1 MLRDI
6 LQKHNFSF
14 NKALGQNFISDKNL
28 LEGIVRDSGITAE
41 DTVVEIGAGGGT
53 LTRALCEKAG
63 RVHAFEIDNR
73 LQPILEEMLSGYKN
87 FELHFADVLK
97 IKDDAISEIVK
108 GEFKLVAN
116 LPYYITTPLL
126 MRFIESGLPVKS
138 LTLMMQKEVADR
150 LCARENT
157 PEYGAVTLAVK
168 LWGGAKITR
177 MVDKKAFFPVP
188 KVDSAVVRI
197 DMNDRYGCRGDEK
210 LHRLIRAAFAMRR
223 KTLLNNIIAAFS
235 MSREQAASAIESA
248 GFDTRIRGEVLS
260 VEDFIKISNII

>member
-1 MLRDI
+1 MLKEI
-6 LQKHNFSF
+6 LKKHNFSF

-28 LEGIVRDSGITAE
+28 LEGIVRDSGITSE

-53 LTRALCEKAG
+53 LTRALCEKAAK
-63 RVHAFEIDNR
+63 VHAFEIDNR
-73 LQPILEEMLSGYKN
+73 LQPVLDEMLSGYNN

-97 IKDDAISEIVK
+97 LKDEKMSELVD
-108 GEFKLVAN
+108 GQFSLVAN

-126 MRFIESGLPVKS
+126 MRFIESSLPVKS

-157 PEYGAVTLAVK
+157 PEYGAVTVAVK
-168 LWGGAKITR
+168 LWGEAKITR
-177 MVDKKAFFPVP
+177 IVDKRAFFPIP

-197 DMNDRYGCRGDEK
+197 DMNDRYDRMGDDK
-210 LHRLIRAAFAMRR
+210 LRRLIRAAFAMRR

-235 MSREQAASAIESA
+235 MPREQAISAIESA
-248 GFDTRIRGEVLS
+248 GFDAKIRGEALS
-260 VEDFIKISNII
+260 IEDFIKISDKM

>member
-1 MLRDI
+1 MLKDI

-41 DTVVEIGAGGGT
+41 DTVLEIGAGGGT
-53 LTRALCEKAG
+53 LTMALCEKAA
-63 RVHAFEIDNR
+63 RVHAFEVDNR
-73 LQPILEEMLSGYKN
+73 LQPVLEEMLSGYNN

-97 IKDDAISEIVK
+97 LNDEKLSSLIK

-126 MRFIESGLPVKS
+126 MRFIESGLPLKS

-168 LWGGAKITR
+168 LWGDARIMR
-177 MVDKKAFFPVP
+177 IVDKRAFFPIP

-197 DMNDRYGCRGDEK
+197 DMNDRYGRRSDEK
-210 LHRLIRAAFAMRR
+210 LKRLIRAAFAMRR

-235 MSREQAASAIESA
+235 MSREQAAAAIEGA
-248 GFDTRIRGEVLS
+248 GFNAKIRGEALS